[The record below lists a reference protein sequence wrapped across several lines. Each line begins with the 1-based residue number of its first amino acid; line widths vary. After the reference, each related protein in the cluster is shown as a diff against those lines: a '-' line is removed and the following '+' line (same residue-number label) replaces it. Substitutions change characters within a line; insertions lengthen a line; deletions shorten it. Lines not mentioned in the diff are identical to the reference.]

1 MGGPARTAIVRQAMN
16 RTKIEWFAIGWVSVL
31 IVKYVIVG
39 LDAWNGVLHPG
50 LVIAPNQEPFR
61 KPLLGVFQ

>member
-1 MGGPARTAIVRQAMN
+1 MN